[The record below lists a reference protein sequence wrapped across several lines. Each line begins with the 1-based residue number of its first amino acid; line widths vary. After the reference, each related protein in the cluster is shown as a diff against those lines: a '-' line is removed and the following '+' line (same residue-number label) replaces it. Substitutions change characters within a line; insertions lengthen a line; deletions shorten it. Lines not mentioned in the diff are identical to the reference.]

1 MGYLE
6 NIQKKYLEKYNDE
19 SYEAIVSNRAIPVRE
34 MQQQESASNVCQK
47 SY

>member
-34 MQQQESASNVCQK
+34 MQQQESASNVWK
-47 SY
+47 TS